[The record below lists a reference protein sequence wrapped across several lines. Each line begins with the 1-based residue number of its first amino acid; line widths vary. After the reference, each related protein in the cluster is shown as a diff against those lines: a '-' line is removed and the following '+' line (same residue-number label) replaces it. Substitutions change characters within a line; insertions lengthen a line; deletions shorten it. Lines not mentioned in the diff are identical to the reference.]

1 MSALPQGSVEKLGI
15 IAGGGALPERLLA
28 ACDKDGRDSFVVAFE
43 GQTDPALLQGR
54 KYLLTR
60 LGAAG
65 LIINTLKSNGI
76 HDLVFIGSIRRPS
89 LVEMRPDFRAMKFF
103 ARLATHALGDNG
115 LLTAMKQE
123 LEQEGFRLHGAHLF
137 MQDLLAAPGPLGNCA
152 PKVDDEADIRRG
164 LAALRTMGPLDI
176 GQALVVQEGIILGVE
191 AAEGTDA
198 LIRRCRELKRKGRG
212 PILIKISKPGQ
223 DRDLDMPTIGPD
235 TVMIAKEC
243 GFSGIVVEAGATLV
257 LDPGRVAEIADEAGV
272 FVYGAGPSS

>member
-43 GQTDPALLQGR
+43 GQTDPTLLQGR

-76 HDLVFIGSIRRPS
+76 HDLVFIGSIHRPS

-123 LEQEGFRLHGAHLF
+123 LELEGFRLHGAHLF

-152 PKVDDEADIRRG
+152 PKADDEDDIRRG

-257 LDPGRVAEIADEAGV
+257 LDPGRVAEIADETGV

>member
-15 IAGGGALPERLLA
+15 IAGGGALPERLLT
-28 ACDKDGRDSFVVAFE
+28 ACDKAGRDSFVVAFE

-123 LEQEGFRLHGAHLF
+123 LELEGFHLHGAHLF

-152 PKVDDEADIRRG
+152 PKADDEDDIRRG

-257 LDPGRVAEIADEAGV
+257 LDPGRVAEIADETGV

>member
-43 GQTDPALLQGR
+43 GQTDPTLLQGR

-123 LEQEGFRLHGAHLF
+123 LELEGFRLHGAHLF

-152 PKVDDEADIRRG
+152 PKADDEDDIRRG

-257 LDPGRVAEIADEAGV
+257 LDPGRVAEIADETGV